1 MSSDNVKQ
9 PEPPDEPT
17 EAEQP
22 TKKLTLFEQVLKKTA
37 KLLRQS
43 R

>member
-1 MSSDNVKQ
+1 MSPDDAKQ
-9 PEPPDEPT
+9 PQRPEEPRV
-17 EAEQP
+17 AGQP
-22 TKKLTLFEQVLKKTA
+22 AKKLTLFEQVIKKTA

>member
-1 MSSDNVKQ
+1 MSPDNEKQ
-9 PEPPDEPT
+9 AEPPDEPIV
-17 EAEQP
+17 AGQP
-22 TKKLTLFEQVLKKTA
+22 TKKLTLFEQVIKKTA

>member
-1 MSSDNVKQ
+1 MSSDNEKQ
-9 PEPPDEPT
+9 AEPPDEPT
-17 EAEQP
+17 VAGQP
-22 TKKLTLFEQVLKKTA
+22 AKKLTLFEQVIKKTA

>member
-1 MSSDNVKQ
+1 MTSDQTNPPV
-9 PEPPDEPT
+9 PPDRPVT
-17 EAEQP
+17 GQP
-22 TKKLTLFEQVLKKTA
+22 VQKLTLFEQVIKKAA

>member
-1 MSSDNVKQ
+1 MDPNQ
-9 PEPPDEPT
+9 PLKPVTP
-17 EAEQP
+17 QP
-22 TKKLTLFEQVLKKTA
+22 KAKLTLFEQVIKKTA